1 MLRLDWNMVITIIN
15 LIVLCLLMKKFL
27 IGPVTAVMQQRA
39 ALIEQQLTDAKS
51 DKEEAVAL
59 KSAYEEKLTASEAES
74 SRLIQEAQERA
85 RLEYDR
91 IVEDAGREAARIL
104 EDAKKA
110 AQQEREKTLE
120 EARTEIAGLVMAAT
134 AKVLNEQAGESLS
147 RQLYDQYLAKAGM
160 ADESNR
166 N

>member
-39 ALIEQQLTDAKS
+39 ALIEQQLTDAKNG
-51 DKEEAVAL
+51 KEEAIAL

-74 SRLIQEAQERA
+74 DRLIGEAEKRA
-85 RLEYDR
+85 HLEYDR
-91 IVEDAGREAARIL
+91 IVEDADREAARIL

-110 AQQEREKTLE
+110 AEQEREKTLE

-134 AKVLNEQAGESLS
+134 AKVLNEQAGDPLS

>member
-51 DKEEAVAL
+51 GKEEAIAL

-74 SRLIQEAQERA
+74 DRLIGEAQKRA
-85 RLEYDR
+85 HLEYDR

-110 AQQEREKTLE
+110 AEQEREKTLE

-134 AKVLNEQAGESLS
+134 AKVLNEQAGDPLS